1 MFLNG
6 GSCVT
11 LRMDYMRVRVKEER
25 PDEKVES
32 ESTAVAMG
40 NLQSDHRSSAGLNT
54 EFLWD

>member
-1 MFLNG
+1 M
-6 GSCVT
+6 T